1 MNNSVTTPTA
11 RYKPS
16 RFNLVSWDDKTGQR
30 RLLIYNTMT
39 SAFVR
44 LAQPAADRVSLL
56 LKSGTP
62 AAADAIIGALATQGV
77 LVPEDL
83 DELLL
88 VDSMERYYK
97 QRRDALQLILM
108 PTEKCNFRCVYC
120 YEDFVKGKMS
130 DEVRSGIVR
139 LVEREAPHLKTLNV
153 AWFGGEPLSA
163 LGVIREVSAE
173 LIALCD
179 ANGIEYSSSMTTNGF
194 LLSSG
199 VAEETLGLR
208 ISRYQ
213 ITLDGT
219 ASSHDQLR
227 VLRNGRGTFDTIV
240 ANLTALRESR
250 HDFKVRIRVNFTPQV
265 AQEMPGFLAFMGERF
280 GNDPR
285 FSIWFHP
292 VGRWGGP
299 HDEDIE
305 TCDQQSAEELER
317 GFTGAAADSGFPL
330 TSWEQLMRPFGS
342 TCYAADP
349 RSYVIG
355 SDGMVYKCT
364 VALREPKNH
373 VGQLSSDGDL
383 RLRED
388 RMAVWVSSGAQVD
401 TGCQACAFRPA
412 CHGDA
417 CPLARLQRGGE
428 RSCPPIKS
436 NIKKVLPLIAV
447 RAGRQR

>member
-1 MNNSVTTPTA
+1 MTITAADNS

-16 RFNLVSWDDKTGQR
+16 RFNLIAWEDEISQR
-30 RLLIYNTMT
+30 QLLIYNTMS

-44 LAQPAADRVSLL
+44 LEQPTADRVALL
-56 LKSGTP
+56 LKSGMP
-62 AAADAIIGALATQGV
+62 AAADDALTSALAGQGV
-77 LVPEDL
+77 LVPEGL
-83 DELLL
+83 DELAL

-97 QRRDALQLILM
+97 QRKDCLNLILM

-130 DEVRSGIVR
+130 DEVKGGIIR
-139 LVEREAPHLKTLNV
+139 LVAREAPHLKSLNV
-153 AWFGGEPLSA
+153 DWFGGEPLSA
-163 LGVIREVSAE
+163 LGVVRDVSAE
-173 LIALCD
+173 LIALCE
-179 ANGIEYSSSMTTNGF
+179 ANGVEYSSSMTTNG
-194 LLSSG
+194 LLSGS
-199 VAEETLGLR
+199 VAEEVLGLK

-219 ASSHDQLR
+219 STTHNQLR

-240 ANLTALRESR
+240 DNLSALQKSR

-265 AQEMPGFLAFMGERF
+265 AQEMPSFLAFMGERF

-299 HDEDIE
+299 HDEEIE

-317 GFTGAAADSGFPL
+317 SFTDAAVDSGFPL
-330 TSWEQLMRPFGS
+330 TSWQQTMRPYGS
-342 TCYAADP
+342 SCYAADP

-355 SDGMVYKCT
+355 SDGSVYKCT

-383 RLRED
+383 QLRND
-388 RMAVWVSSGAQVD
+388 RMAVWISSGAQVD
-401 TGCQACAFRPA
+401 AGCQACAFRPA

-417 CPLARLQRGGE
+417 CPLARLQRNGE

-447 RAGRQR
+447 RVGKQQ